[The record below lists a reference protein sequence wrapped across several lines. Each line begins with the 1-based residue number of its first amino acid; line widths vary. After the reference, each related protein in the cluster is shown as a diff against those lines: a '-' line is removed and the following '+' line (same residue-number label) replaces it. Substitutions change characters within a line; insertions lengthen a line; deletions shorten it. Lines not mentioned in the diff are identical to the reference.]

1 MEYSN
6 KRLSENFVPLLKKS
20 FVQSVFPTIIPKAMA
35 NKAAPTVGTKCAI
48 TWLIPAMIT
57 HTISP
62 GKISSM
68 FCFARFN
75 SSIIFVF
82 MGHFAPPFYL

>member
-62 GKISSM
+62 GKISSTG
-68 FCFARFN
+68 
-75 SSIIFVF
+75 S
-82 MGHFAPPFYL
+82 YLQQNPMSLRLSQL